1 MEGKEG
7 SATLDLTVL
16 IQLREVDRPWAAEV
30 INRESGERT
39 LCATPLEL
47 LQLLAQL
54 CRETGGQVPWIR

>member
-1 MEGKEG
+1 
-7 SATLDLTVL
+7 VL